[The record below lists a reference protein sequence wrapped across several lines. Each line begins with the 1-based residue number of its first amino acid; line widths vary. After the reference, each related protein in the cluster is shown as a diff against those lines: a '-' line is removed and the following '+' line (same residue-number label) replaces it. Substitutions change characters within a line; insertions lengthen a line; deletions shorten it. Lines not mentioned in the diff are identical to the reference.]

1 MKESYLLRKIAV
13 SDREVP
19 FLFGQLVY
27 DYQDCSGHVELIM
40 ESLPESLRNILK
52 PQAKFKIPIAC
63 LTQEFYQIEGL
74 VRCFQPYENRFQLQF
89 PLETELKKE
98 AFSLKQLLKPY
109 ELVEIEY
116 KDKNYRGYLV
126 NWSNDGQMV
135 ALKDRETMQIQLFPL
150 SRVKITLLDSGLKG

>member
-13 SDREVP
+13 SEREVP

-27 DYQDCSGHVELIM
+27 DYQDCSGHIELIL
-40 ESLPESLRNILK
+40 ESLPESLRSILK
-52 PQAKFKIPIAC
+52 PQAKFKIPVAC

-74 VRCFQPYENRFQLQF
+74 ARCFQPYENRFQLQF

-98 AFSLKQLLKPY
+98 AFSLKQLIKPY

-116 KDKNYRGYLV
+116 KDQNYRGYLV

-150 SRVKITLLDSGLKG
+150 SRVKMTLLDSGLKG